1 MKPEVGQDT
10 LFMNLFELALGLPPH
25 ARRSRL
31 AEACSGNAQ
40 LIDEVMER
48 VTRHEQMK
56 SFLLEPLLSPGQP
69 DGQLATGDFISD
81 RFLLTRQVGEGGM
94 GVVYEAMDTKLD
106 QRCAL
111 KVAKSGFALRL
122 PPEARSALR
131 ITHENVCR
139 VYGIYTAETSSGRVD
154 VLAMEYLDGETLS
167 ERLARAGPLRGAEA
181 MSVARQVCAGLGAAH
196 REGVLH
202 RDLKSNNVMLARSA
216 SGALRAVIT
225 DFGIAKQDVDDSEG
239 RPLEAS
245 GVAGAPAYMAPERL
259 RGDRASAVSD
269 IYSLGVVLYEM
280 VTGRLPSVHDGVTAL
295 IAPSRIAPGL
305 PRRWDR
311 CIRRCLVE
319 DPAER
324 PASAADVASILDRR
338 AWKTWVTS
346 AALLLAIASVA
357 ALLRTS
363 PAPSGTPIR
372 LALLPFS
379 APPGDERVAELAG
392 GVLHDVSERLQRLA
406 APGTQLLVIPFVES
420 LKYNVTDPEQARTR
434 LGATHVLSG
443 HVIRAGEIFRVRA
456 SVADTRTLM
465 TARELSAEYP
475 SSALSLVPAALAG
488 TVTAGLR
495 INATRLDDSIE
506 PAAYAPFALGMFHLR
521 ADVARAD
528 RAIPPLK
535 EAARLDRRSALPHAA
550 LTEAFTSK
558 FVSTGDQRWLDLA
571 RQSLANAESRDPDV
585 ALVRIA
591 SGRVHRA
598 LGMHDKAADDFSR
611 ATELEPNNVSAWVG
625 LGRAYEAAQTRP
637 TDAAAAY
644 QRAVDLQPD
653 YYLPHLE
660 FGSFYYFRGEYDRA
674 EQHFQRA
681 TVIAPDLVAPYTNLG
696 GLYADLGRY
705 ADAERMLRRSLAL
718 DESSAALTNLGAV
731 LNYQRRDAE
740 ALAYYRKALAHG
752 PADFVLMV
760 NIGDSCRRAGR
771 AAEATDAYREGLT
784 LADSE
789 VLTDPRNGYARAFV
803 AYFAA
808 RLGRRDRARREIE
821 QAMRFS
827 PQDGKVIRR
836 AVLTYHSLGEHDRA
850 LALLETAPPAV
861 VQELSRQPDL
871 VDLSQHAAFQRLL
884 ERGAPQKTEDQ

>member
-1 MKPEVGQDT
+1 
-10 LFMNLFELALGLPPH
+10 
-25 ARRSRL
+25 
-31 AEACSGNAQ
+31 
-40 LIDEVMER
+40 
-48 VTRHEQMK
+48 
-56 SFLLEPLLSPGQP
+56 
-69 DGQLATGDFISD
+69 
-81 RFLLTRQVGEGGM
+81 
-94 GVVYEAMDTKLD
+94 
-106 QRCAL
+106 
-111 KVAKSGFALRL
+111 
-122 PPEARSALR
+122 
-131 ITHENVCR
+131 
-139 VYGIYTAETSSGRVD
+139 
-154 VLAMEYLDGETLS
+154 
-167 ERLARAGPLRGAEA
+167 
-181 MSVARQVCAGLGAAH
+181 
-196 REGVLH
+196 
-202 RDLKSNNVMLARSA
+202 
-216 SGALRAVIT
+216 
-225 DFGIAKQDVDDSEG
+225 
-239 RPLEAS
+239 
-245 GVAGAPAYMAPERL
+245 
-259 RGDRASAVSD
+259 
-269 IYSLGVVLYEM
+269 
-280 VTGRLPSVHDGVTAL
+280 
-295 IAPSRIAPGL
+295 
-305 PRRWDR
+305 
-311 CIRRCLVE
+311 
-319 DPAER
+319 
-324 PASAADVASILDRR
+324 
-338 AWKTWVTS
+338 
-346 AALLLAIASVA
+346 
-357 ALLRTS
+357 
-363 PAPSGTPIR
+363 
-372 LALLPFS
+372 
-379 APPGDERVAELAG
+379 
-392 GVLHDVSERLQRLA
+392 
-406 APGTQLLVIPFVES
+406 
-420 LKYNVTDPEQARTR
+420 
-434 LGATHVLSG
+434 
-443 HVIRAGEIFRVRA
+443 
-456 SVADTRTLM
+456 
-465 TARELSAEYP
+465 
-475 SSALSLVPAALAG
+475 
-488 TVTAGLR
+488 
-495 INATRLDDSIE
+495 
-506 PAAYAPFALGMFHLR
+506 
-521 ADVARAD
+521 
-528 RAIPPLK
+528 
-535 EAARLDRRSALPHAA
+535 
-550 LTEAFTSK
+550 
-558 FVSTGDQRWLDLA
+558 
-571 RQSLANAESRDPDV
+571 
-585 ALVRIA
+585 
-591 SGRVHRA
+591 
-598 LGMHDKAADDFSR
+598 MHDKAADDFSR